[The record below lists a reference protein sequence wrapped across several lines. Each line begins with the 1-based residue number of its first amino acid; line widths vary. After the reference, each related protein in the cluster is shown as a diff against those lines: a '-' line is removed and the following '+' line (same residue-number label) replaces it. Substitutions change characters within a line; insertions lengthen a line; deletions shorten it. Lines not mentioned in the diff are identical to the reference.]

1 MKLNDEYKVTIES
14 FDMNGLGV
22 CHLDNKVVFVENAM
36 EGEEA
41 IIEITS
47 IHSKY
52 IFSKAKKILKK
63 SPNRI
68 LDLEESIKLSG
79 EADLIHVDYETE
91 LRIKENKVKNTI
103 KTKSNYKLNSIIKS
117 DNPYNY
123 RNKVMVPFGEIID
136 EDDIKDV
143 VYGFYA
149 KKSHNIIPIENDILT
164 NDISSKILYVIQR
177 YLVLFNV
184 LIYNEQTNKGI
195 FREVMIRNTV
205 NNDFMVVLVTTVNHD
220 FSRLIEML
228 LDEFKEI
235 KSIYLNINSKQTNV
249 VLSDD
254 FRLLYGTPTIK
265 ENILGLDFEV
275 YPASFMQVN
284 HNQCEKLYKEAFR
297 MAELKPNMNVIDAY
311 CGMGSITLNIAKEVN
326 HVYGIEIVPDAIKN
340 ANNNKVIN
348 NIPNATFICGAC
360 EEEIKKLVN
369 KEKIDLIFFDPPRK
383 GCAKEFLDTVISM
396 KIPKIVYISCG
407 IATAARDIKILEEN
421 GYELKEVTPCDL
433 FSKTSHVETVAC
445 LSLGVLHQEKK

>member
-1 MKLNDEYKVTIES
+1 MKLNDEYKVKIES

-63 SPNRI
+63 SEHRI
-68 LDLEESIKLSG
+68 LDLEKTNELSG

-91 LRIKENKVKNTI
+91 LKIKENKVKNTI
-103 KTKSNYKLNSIIKS
+103 KTKSNYKLNPIIKS

-123 RNKVMVPFGEIID
+123 RNKVMVPFGEIK
-136 EDDIKDV
+136 EDDERDV
-143 VYGFYA
+143 IYGFYA

-164 NDISSKILYVIQR
+164 NEISSQILYLIQR
-177 YLVLFNV
+177 YLELFNV
-184 LIYNEQTNKGI
+184 SIYNETTQKGI
-195 FREVMIRNTV
+195 FREVMIRNTI

-220 FSRLIEML
+220 FQRLIEML
-228 LDEFKEI
+228 TLEFKEI
-235 KSIYLNINSKQTNV
+235 KSIYLNINSKNTNV

-284 HNQCEKLYKEAFR
+284 HNQCEKLYSEALR
-297 MAELKPNMNVIDAY
+297 MADLKNDMNVIDAY
-311 CGMGSITLNIAKEVN
+311 CGIGSIRLNIAKNVN
-326 HVYGIEIVPDAIKN
+326 HVYGIEIVEDAITN
-340 ANNNKVIN
+340 ANNNKKIN
-348 NIPNATFICGAC
+348 NIENATFICGPC
-360 EEEIKKLVN
+360 EKEIKKLAN
-369 KEKIDLIFFDPPRK
+369 LNNIDIVFFDPPRK
-383 GCAKEFLDTVISM
+383 GCDIEFLNTIIEM
-396 KIPKIVYISCG
+396 KIPSIIYISCNV
-407 IATAARDIKILEEN
+407 ATLARDIKILEEN
-421 GYELKEVTPCDL
+421 GYELKEVTPADL
-433 FSKTSHVETVAC
+433 FSKTSHVESI
-445 LSLGVLHQEKK
+445 SLLVRKDTK

>member
-1 MKLNDEYKVTIES
+1 MKLNDEYKVMIES

-36 EGEEA
+36 EKEEA
-41 IIEITS
+41 IIKITS

-52 IFSKAKKILKK
+52 VFSKAIEILKK
-63 SPNRI
+63 SPHRI
-68 LDLEESIKLSG
+68 LDLEETNKLSG

-91 LRIKENKVKNTI
+91 LKIKENKVKTTI
-103 KTKSNYKLNSIIKS
+103 KTNSNYKINPIIKS

-123 RNKVMVPFGEIID
+123 RNKVMVPFGEIK
-136 EDDIKDV
+136 EDDEREV

-164 NDISSKILYVIQR
+164 NETSSQILYLIQR
-177 YLVLFNV
+177 YLMLFNV
-184 LIYNEQTNKGI
+184 SIYDEIKQKGI
-195 FREVMIRNTV
+195 FREVMIRNTI

-220 FSRLIEML
+220 FQRLVEML
-228 LDEFKEI
+228 TSEFNEI
-235 KSIYLNINSKQTNV
+235 KSIYLNINSKNTNV

-254 FRLLYGTPTIK
+254 FRLLYGNPTIK

-284 HNQCEKLYKEAFR
+284 HNQCEKLYEEAFR
-297 MAELKPNMNVIDAY
+297 LADLKKDMNVIDAY
-311 CGMGSITLNIAKEVN
+311 CGMGSITLNIAKNVK

-340 ANNNKVIN
+340 ANNNKIIN
-348 NIPNATFICGAC
+348 NISNATFICGAC
-360 EEEIKKLVN
+360 EDEIKKLVN

-396 KIPKIVYISCG
+396 KIPKIIYISCG
-407 IATAARDIKILEEN
+407 ISTAARDIKILEEN
-421 GYELKEVTPCDL
+421 GYELKEITPCDL
-433 FSKTSHVETVAC
+433 FSKTSHVESITLLAR
-445 LSLGVLHQEKK
+445 KDIK

>member
-1 MKLNDEYKVTIES
+1 MKLNDEYKVMIES

-41 IIEITS
+41 IIKITS

-52 IFSKAKKILKK
+52 VFSKAIEILKK
-63 SPNRI
+63 SPHRI
-68 LDLEESIKLSG
+68 LDLEETNKLSG

-91 LRIKENKVKNTI
+91 LKIKENKVKTTI
-103 KTKSNYKLNSIIKS
+103 KTDSNYKINPIIKS

-123 RNKVMVPFGEIID
+123 RNKVMVPFGEIK
-136 EDDIKDV
+136 EDDEREV

-164 NDISSKILYVIQR
+164 NETSSQILYLIQR
-177 YLVLFNV
+177 YLMLFNV
-184 LIYNEQTNKGI
+184 SIYDETKQKGI
-195 FREVMIRNTV
+195 FREVMIRNTI

-220 FSRLIEML
+220 FQRLVEML
-228 LDEFKEI
+228 TSEFKEI
-235 KSIYLNINSKQTNV
+235 KSIYLNINSKNTNV

-254 FRLLYGTPTIK
+254 FRLLYGSPTIK

-284 HNQCEKLYKEAFR
+284 HNQCEKLYEEAFR
-297 MAELKPNMNVIDAY
+297 MADLKKDMNVIDAY
-311 CGMGSITLNIAKEVN
+311 CGMGSITLNIAKKVK

-340 ANNNKVIN
+340 VNNNKIIN
-348 NIPNATFICGAC
+348 NISNATFICGAC
-360 EEEIKKLVN
+360 EDEIKKLVN

-396 KIPKIVYISCG
+396 KIPKIIYISCG
-407 IATAARDIKILEEN
+407 ISTAARDIKILEEN
-421 GYELKEVTPCDL
+421 GYELKEITPCDL
-433 FSKTSHVETVAC
+433 FSKTSHCETVCC
-445 LSLGVLHQEKK
+445 LVKTDKSLRK

>member
-1 MKLNDEYKVTIES
+1 MKLNDEYKVMIES

-41 IIEITS
+41 IIKITS

-52 IFSKAKKILKK
+52 VFSKAIEILKK
-63 SPNRI
+63 SPHRI
-68 LDLEESIKLSG
+68 LDLEETNKLSG

-91 LRIKENKVKNTI
+91 LKIKENKVKTTI
-103 KTKSNYKLNSIIKS
+103 KTDSNYKINPIIKS

-123 RNKVMVPFGEIID
+123 RNKVMVPFGEIK
-136 EDDIKDV
+136 EDDEREV

-164 NDISSKILYVIQR
+164 NETSSQILYLIQR
-177 YLVLFNV
+177 YLMLFNV
-184 LIYNEQTNKGI
+184 SIYDEIKQKGI
-195 FREVMIRNTV
+195 FREVMIRNTI

-220 FSRLIEML
+220 FQRLVEML
-228 LDEFKEI
+228 TSEFKEI
-235 KSIYLNINSKQTNV
+235 KSIYLNINSKNTNV

-254 FRLLYGTPTIK
+254 FRLLYGSPTIK

-284 HNQCEKLYKEAFR
+284 HNQCEKLYEEAFR
-297 MAELKPNMNVIDAY
+297 MADLKKDMNVIDAY
-311 CGMGSITLNIAKEVN
+311 CGMGSITLNIAKNVK

-340 ANNNKVIN
+340 ANNNKIIN
-348 NIPNATFICGAC
+348 NISNATFICGAC
-360 EEEIKKLVN
+360 EDEIKKLVN

-396 KIPKIVYISCG
+396 KIPKIIYISCG
-407 IATAARDIKILEEN
+407 ISTAARDIKILEEN
-421 GYELKEVTPCDL
+421 GYELKEITPCDL
-433 FSKTSHVETVAC
+433 FSKTSHVESI
-445 LSLGVLHQEKK
+445 SLLVRKDTK

>member
-1 MKLNDEYKVTIES
+1 MKLNDEYKVMIES

-36 EGEEA
+36 EKEEA
-41 IIEITS
+41 IIKITS

-52 IFSKAKKILKK
+52 VFSKAIEILKK
-63 SPNRI
+63 SPHRI
-68 LDLEESIKLSG
+68 LDLEETNKLSG

-91 LRIKENKVKNTI
+91 LKIKENKVKTTI
-103 KTKSNYKLNSIIKS
+103 KTNSNYKINPIIKS

-123 RNKVMVPFGEIID
+123 RNKVMVPFGEIK
-136 EDDIKDV
+136 EDDEREV

-164 NDISSKILYVIQR
+164 NETSSQILYLIQR
-177 YLVLFNV
+177 YLMLFNV
-184 LIYNEQTNKGI
+184 SIYDETKQKGI
-195 FREVMIRNTV
+195 FREVMIRNTI

-220 FSRLIEML
+220 FERLVEML
-228 LDEFKEI
+228 TSEFKEI
-235 KSIYLNINSKQTNV
+235 KSIYLNINSKNTNV

-254 FRLLYGTPTIK
+254 FRLLYGSPTIK

-284 HNQCEKLYKEAFR
+284 HNQCEKLYEEAFR
-297 MAELKPNMNVIDAY
+297 MADLKKDMNVIDAY
-311 CGMGSITLNIAKEVN
+311 CGMGSITLNIAKNVK

-340 ANNNKVIN
+340 ANNNKIIN
-348 NIPNATFICGAC
+348 NISNATFICGAC
-360 EEEIKKLVN
+360 EDEIKKLVN

-396 KIPKIVYISCG
+396 KIPKIIYISCG
-407 IATAARDIKILEEN
+407 ISTAARDIKILEEN
-421 GYELKEVTPCDL
+421 GYELKEITPCDL
-433 FSKTSHVETVAC
+433 FSKTSHCETI
-445 LSLGVLHQEKK
+445 SLLNLKNDRK

>member
-1 MKLNDEYKVTIES
+1 MKLNDEYKVKIES

-52 IFSKAKKILKK
+52 VFSKAKKILKT

-68 LDLEESIKLSG
+68 LDLEEALKLSG

-91 LRIKENKVKNTI
+91 LKIKENKVKNTI
-103 KTKSNYKLNSIIKS
+103 KTNSNYKFNPIIKS

-123 RNKVMVPFGEIID
+123 RNKVMVPFGEIRDD
-136 EDDIKDV
+136 EDRDV
-143 VYGFYA
+143 IYGFYA

-164 NDISSKILYVIQR
+164 NEISSKILYLIQR

-184 LIYNEQTNKGI
+184 SIYNEETHNGL

-205 NNDFMVVLVTTVNHD
+205 NNDFMVVLVTTANHN
-220 FSRLIEML
+220 FERLIEIL
-228 LDEFKEI
+228 KDEFKEI
-235 KSIYLNINSKQTNV
+235 KSIYLNINPKATNV

-254 FRLLYGTPTIK
+254 FRLLYGDSTIK

-284 HNQCEKLYKEAFR
+284 HNQCEKLYNEAFR
-297 MAELKPNMNVIDAY
+297 MADLKKNMNVIDAY
-311 CGMGSITLNIAKEVN
+311 CGMGSITLNIAKRVN

-340 ANNNKVIN
+340 ANNNKIIN
-348 NIPNATFICGAC
+348 NISNATFICGAC

-369 KEKIDLIFFDPPRK
+369 KEKIDIIFFDPPRK

-396 KIPKIVYISCG
+396 QIPKIVYISCG

-421 GYELKEVTPCDL
+421 GYELKEATPCDL
-433 FSKTSHVETVAC
+433 FSKTSHVETIA
-445 LSLGVLHQEKK
+445 LLTKK

>member
-1 MKLNDEYKVTIES
+1 MKLDDEYKVIIES

-22 CHLDNKVVFVENAM
+22 CHIDNKVVFVENAM
-36 EGEEA
+36 EGEEV
-41 IIEITS
+41 IISITS

-52 IFSKAKKILKK
+52 VFSKAIKILKE

-68 LDLEESIKLSG
+68 MNLEETNRLSG

-91 LRIKENKVKNTI
+91 LKIKENKVKTTI
-103 KTKSNYKLNSIIKS
+103 KTNSQYTLNPIIKS

-123 RNKVMVPFGEIID
+123 RNKVMMPYQEIVD
-136 EDDIKDV
+136 SDDIRDV
-143 VYGFYA
+143 VYGFYQ
-149 KKSHNIIPIENDILT
+149 KKSHNVIPIENDILT
-164 NDISSKILYVIQR
+164 NEISSKILYLIKR

-184 LIYNEQTNKGI
+184 SIYDEMTQKGI
-195 FREVMIRNTV
+195 FREVMIRNTK
-205 NNDFMVVLVTTVNHD
+205 NNDFMVVLITTKNYD

-228 LDEFKEI
+228 TEEFKEI
-235 KSIYLNINSKQTNV
+235 KSIYLNINSKNTNV

-254 FRLLYGTPTIK
+254 FKLLYGTPTIK

-284 HNQCEKLYKEAFR
+284 HNQCEKLYSEAFR
-297 MAELKPNMNVIDAY
+297 MADLKFDMNVIDAY
-311 CGMGSITLNIAKEVN
+311 CGIGSITLNIAKKVN

-340 ANNNKVIN
+340 ANNNKIIN
-348 NIPNATFICGAC
+348 GISNATFICGAC

-407 IATAARDIKILEEN
+407 ISTAARDIKILEEN

-433 FSKTSHVETVAC
+433 FSKTSHVETVC
-445 LSLGVLHQEKK
+445 LLTRKQI